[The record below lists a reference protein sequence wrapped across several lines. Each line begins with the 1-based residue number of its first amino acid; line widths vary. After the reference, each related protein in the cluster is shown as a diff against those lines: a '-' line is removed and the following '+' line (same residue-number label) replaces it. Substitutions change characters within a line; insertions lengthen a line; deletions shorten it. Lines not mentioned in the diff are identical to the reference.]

1 MRSAGPRRLLA
12 TAAALGVALAL
23 AGCGSATSSIAA
35 GDPASAAGPTRS
47 PDPTASGTVGTAT
60 TGKTTAGTPEVLRFR
75 ARTVDGAEFDGAS
88 LAGKPVV
95 LWFWAPWCTICRGE
109 APDVAAIAKEFGG
122 RVQFVGIAGLGPVSD
137 MQQFVSQT
145 KTGGFTHL
153 ADVDGSIW
161 NRFGIAAQPAF
172 VFIRADGSDKSFLG
186 GLGADDLRNMANKL
200 AS

>member
-1 MRSAGPRRLLA
+1 MRSTGSRSLVG
-12 TAAALGVALAL
+12 AAVAVGLAL
-23 AGCGSATSSIAA
+23 VLVGCASATSGNAA
-35 GDPASAAGPTRS
+35 GEPASAAGATLS
-47 PDPTASGTVGTAT
+47 PDSTASGTVETPT
-60 TGKTTAGTPEVLRFR
+60 TSKPAAATPEVLRFS
-75 ARTVDGAEFDGAS
+75 AQTVDGAGFDGAS

-95 LWFWAPWCTICRGE
+95 LWFWAPWCTVCRSE

-122 RVQFVGIAGLGPVSD
+122 RVQFIGVAGLGPVSD